1 MKSFKRIFLLCVT
14 LITILLFVPNVCN
27 AADTTFVND
36 EQSLRDA
43 ITKVNNGQISSITL
57 SNSITVTGPL
67 PEITKDLTL
76 NGNGFKILGDD
87 NWYANSGNGNQSII
101 TSTAGTLTL
110 KNLILQHGPKQ
121 GAQAYGNGKLILD
134 GVTITDFK
142 YSGLI
147 ANGGTIEIRDVN
159 LNTNVGIEVGKSTTN
174 PVESTPK
181 VVMNGT
187 IKTISKALLY
197 EDPATK
203 SKLTVENTEN
213 STDKIFVTEDSIF
226 ITDKNNNVIYEVQN
240 FSDIEIENSDMSEDN
255 FVTVTIHYNEESMKL
270 VVTKNDILSNYN
282 LDAVKNVDGKVFVN
296 FVIGDNE
303 VFSEDTPITDNLEL
317 TAVYEDIKATPEKD
331 ETPKTGDTNS
341 LALALVI
348 LSISILS
355 IVALRRKF

>member
-36 EQSLRDA
+36 EQSLKDA

-213 STDKIFVTEDSIF
+213 STDKIFVTEGSIF
-226 ITDKNNNVIYEVQN
+226 ITDKNNNVIC
-240 FSDIEIENSDMSEDN
+240 
-255 FVTVTIHYNEESMKL
+255 EECDK
-270 VVTKNDILSNYN
+270 
-282 LDAVKNVDGKVFVN
+282 
-296 FVIGDNE
+296 
-303 VFSEDTPITDNLEL
+303 
-317 TAVYEDIKATPEKD
+317 
-331 ETPKTGDTNS
+331 
-341 LALALVI
+341 
-348 LSISILS
+348 
-355 IVALRRKF
+355 